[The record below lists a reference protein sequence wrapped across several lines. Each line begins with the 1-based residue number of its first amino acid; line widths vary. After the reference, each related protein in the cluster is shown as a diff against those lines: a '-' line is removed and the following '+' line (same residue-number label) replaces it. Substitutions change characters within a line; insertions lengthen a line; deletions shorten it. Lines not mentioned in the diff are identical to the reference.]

1 MKIVIKIGGSL
12 FYKDLSNLYK
22 DVAGLIE
29 GSNEVVIVHGGGPQ
43 INQVLSD
50 MGKEPNYIISASGM
64 KSRHTDETTRDA
76 AIMALGGLVNKK
88 MVASLSKHGVN
99 AFGISGVD
107 GKILLAKRK
116 EKLISIDPE
125 TNKRRVIRNEYSGKI
140 IPDKVN
146 GNLINE
152 LLKMGMTPVIG
163 ALAVDDNNEI
173 LNTDGDRAA
182 SSVCKAIG
190 GDLLISVTDVPGVM
204 KDMKTKEIIPKISG
218 SSLDDI
224 IKDVEGGMKKKIF
237 AVKEA
242 LSLGISK
249 VIITSGLVEGG
260 LTSAIEGKIGT
271 QIIP

>member
-1 MKIVIKIGGSL
+1 MKIIIKIGGSL
-12 FYKDLSNLYK
+12 FNEDLTNLYE
-22 DVAGLIE
+22 DVSGLIR
-29 GSNEVVIVHGGGPQ
+29 GNHEVVIVHGGGPQ
-43 INQVLSD
+43 INQVLTD
-50 MGKEPNYIISASGM
+50 MGKKPKYIVSASGM

-88 MVASLSKHGVN
+88 MVASLSKHGVR

-107 GKILLAKRK
+107 GRVLVAKRK

-125 TNKRRVIRNEYSGKI
+125 TNKRMVIRNEFSGKI
-140 IPDKVN
+140 IPGDVDGNIIN
-146 GNLINE
+146 G
-152 LLKMGMTPVIG
+152 LLEMGLTPVIG
-163 ALAVDDNNEI
+163 ALAVDEKHEI

-182 SSVCKAIG
+182 ASVCNAIG

-204 KDMKTKEIIPKISG
+204 KDMETEEIMPKIPG
-218 SSLDDI
+218 SSLDEVM
-224 IKDVEGGMKKKIF
+224 KSVKGGMKKKIY

-260 LTSAIEGKIGT
+260 LSLALQGKIGT
-271 QIIP
+271 QITP